1 MSRDDGMDCKNYR
14 VIYEK
19 HGKDVFERMR
29 LFCINENN
37 TKQYKTIASFVLYGI
52 IQMKEG

>member
-29 LFCINENN
+29 LFCIDENN
-37 TKQYKTIASFVLYGI
+37 TKLLPHLYY
-52 IQMKEG
+52 MV